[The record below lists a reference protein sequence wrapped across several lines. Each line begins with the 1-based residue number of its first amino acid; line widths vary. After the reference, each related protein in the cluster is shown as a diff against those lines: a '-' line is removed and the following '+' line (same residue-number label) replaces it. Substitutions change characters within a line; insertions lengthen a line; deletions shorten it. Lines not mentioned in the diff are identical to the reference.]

1 MKKVIL
7 TVLTLATVFVGCNK
21 NEIEGLERDLA
32 LEKTYNRGLRN
43 EVNNLSASLETAN
56 MSISD
61 LEAVVT
67 DAERQISSLNADLE
81 LGAAEKAQLIADYDT
96 IIADAEARID
106 ELTVSLADALAQIE
120 DLIANPI
127 VIVRYREVVRT
138 VIEVVERVVV
148 ETVIGDQAAI
158 DALNVTIDAL
168 NARIAE
174 LEADTTNTELIAE
187 LRLTISALESQL
199 ANIDTTAS
207 TGVVTGTIVFYIDG
221 DLNRADGAERYFQT
235 LDLVKFAL
243 GTNIVA
249 PETSYDIYTIIENDG
264 VYSGAELLITL
275 VSTYV
280 APSQG
285 QVDNDG
291 DNFTADVDL
300 DDADASIGD
309 QATEDAKAQAIADA
323 AAEVQR
329 LADGLAAAPW
339 TPAFGT
345 QIAKFSQTKTFETE
359 SDAREITITEEVIPA
374 TPTNEAGT
382 RYIFSHGGG
391 SHDVP
396 GAVIVADLADVW
408 NVTLTNQGGESAGLY
423 SAGNA
428 VTQYNYDG
436 GTWGTLSA
444 AQQAAQFANTDPGTT
459 LVQLGRRTFVGQVEA
474 FNDTY
479 DVETL
484 TVNGVADVAGTVDGQ
499 TRNVNVQPKASIP
512 AADLIDV
519 IASVNFNVVNAAVF
533 TSVDVTVDLEGFSGG
548 AFATVL
554 KDSDFADVASFTAT
568 GSGNPGTGFDSTFT
582 INAAGTYFFYAWA
595 TSTHF
600 AADGSGSSFTQA
612 LGRQIVVAEDGSV
625 DITNL

>member
-81 LGAAEKAQLIADYDT
+81 LGAAEKAQLIADYDV

-174 LEADTTNTELIAE
+174 LEADTTNTDLIAE

-199 ANIDTTAS
+199 ANIDTTAP

-291 DNFTADVDL
+291 DGFAADVDL

-309 QATEDAKAQAIADA
+309 A
-323 AAEVQR
+323 AAEAAKAAAPDTLGVWSTWAPVDADKAAPTTQEFITEER
-329 LADGLAAAPW
+329 TRSIIQNGDLDTVPPTGDLSETRQVDNPVYEAPVSNGLDQISWNNFVEVAGSRTTAPITYAYDGTSYANINDAHAAAEAALPIGTSYIIETLTGASSYNASRTVNYLAVDANDGLTIAGEDGNQYGEGETETVTRPIAASSGDTTHTTLSADSTSTAVTGDASISVGSAGGLDGLAAP
-339 TPAFGT
+339 
-345 QIAKFSQTKTFETE
+345 S
-359 SDAREITITEEVIPA
+359 ITIDGADFT
-374 TPTNEAGT
+374 
-382 RYIFSHGGG
+382 G
-391 SHDVP
+391 S
-396 GAVIVADLADVW
+396 
-408 NVTLTNQGGESAGLY
+408 S
-423 SAGNA
+423 
-428 VTQYNYDG
+428 
-436 GTWGTLSA
+436 
-444 AQQAAQFANTDPGTT
+444 F
-459 LVQLGRRTFVGQVEA
+459 
-474 FNDTY
+474 
-479 DVETL
+479 
-484 TVNGVADVAGTVDGQ
+484 
-499 TRNVNVQPKASIP
+499 
-512 AADLIDV
+512 
-519 IASVNFNVVNAAVF
+519 VF
-533 TSVDVTVDLEGFSGG
+533 TAGVEYTVVVT
-548 AFATVL
+548 
-554 KDSDFADVASFTAT
+554 
-568 GSGNPGTGFDSTFT
+568 
-582 INAAGTYFFYAWA
+582 WA
-595 TSTHF
+595 TSNQTYNVT
-600 AADGSGSSFTQA
+600 FTE
-612 LGRQIVVAEDGSV
+612 AELQV
-625 DITNL
+625 TNPSLELTYFGDANIN

>member
-127 VIVRYREVVRT
+127 VVTRYREVVRT

-174 LEADTTNTELIAE
+174 LEADTTNTDLIAE

-199 ANIDTTAS
+199 ANIDTTAP

-359 SDAREITITEEVIPA
+359 SDAREITITEEVIAA

-396 GAVIVADLADVW
+396 GAAIVANGVDTYSYSPWANSGAVIAGTEQAGVPDSW
-408 NVTLTNQGGESAGLY
+408 SAYTSNGDGTESRTRNVTYLTTGNTQLQTRTATLNVVDAADSPVPTVGAIEQTVAAANTARIEVETETQNEAAGLT
-423 SAGNA
+423 SADISLAIVGVTAGTIEITGAGNA
-428 VTQYNYDG
+428 T
-436 GTWGTLSA
+436 A
-444 AQQAAQFANTDPGTT
+444 IANTATT
-459 LVQLGRRTFVGQVEA
+459 ITF
-474 FNDTY
+474 
-479 DVETL
+479 
-484 TVNGVADVAGTVDGQ
+484 TVDTAGDY
-499 TRNVNVQPKASIP
+499 TIMYH
-512 AADLIDV
+512 
-519 IASVNFNVVNAAVF
+519 NAL
-533 TSVDVTVDLEGFSGG
+533 SPL
-548 AFATVL
+548 
-554 KDSDFADVASFTAT
+554 
-568 GSGNPGTGFDSTFT
+568 SGNKLSVSIT
-582 INAAGTYFFYAWA
+582 
-595 TSTHF
+595 
-600 AADGSGSSFTQA
+600 
-612 LGRQIVVAEDGSV
+612 VAEDGTFV
-625 DITNL
+625 TN